1 MKKLFILF
9 LLCSAF
15 ASTTQAQDYKKFRV
29 GLGLGYAASGGSG
42 SSGGVLVALEPSYR
56 LSDALSLGLRLETA
70 ALTRGFSQ
78 DISSGSSVGVAA
90 IGSYTVNGQYYFGSS
105 SFRPFVGLGLG
116 LYSLAS
122 VSVSYQGTS
131 VDAVASESK
140 VGFYPRAGFDYG
152 HFNLT
157 LDYNVIGS
165 SDVTSISGS
174 SLSVTNSYFGARIGV
189 YFGGGKK

>member
-1 MKKLFILF
+1 MKKLFMLF
-9 LLCSAF
+9 LLCSAIVS
-15 ASTTQAQDYKKFRV
+15 ATQAQDYKKFRV

-70 ALTRGFSQ
+70 ALTRGFSE
-78 DISSGSSVGVAA
+78 DILASGGSVGVAA
-90 IGSYTVNGQYYFGSS
+90 IGSYTVNGQYYFGASN
-105 SFRPFVGLGLG
+105 FRPFVGLGLG

-122 VSVSYQGTS
+122 VSVSSQGSS

-157 LDYNVIGS
+157 LDYNIIGS
-165 SDVTSISGS
+165 SSIPSSSVT
-174 SLSVTNSYFGARIGV
+174 VTNSYFGVRLGV